1 MIVIPELNRYK
12 IEFPPPQ
19 NASEEG
25 IVAWGGDLT
34 PSRIIRAYQEGIFP
48 WYSKQDPILWWS
60 PDPRFVMELDDFRL
74 RRSLKKS
81 LKKFS
86 YRIDNDFGGVIR
98 ACASVPREGQNGT
111 WILPEVIEAYETLHA
126 LGAAHSIESYCDGE
140 LVGGLYGV
148 SVGGVF
154 CGESMFAKKSD
165 ASKAAYYILVQHL
178 KKWGYSFVDCQVPT
192 PHLASLG
199 AKEIPREEFLKRLY
213 KVRYEDMKHSWEID
227 AVLMSELG
235 LSQCV

>member
-1 MIVIPELNRYK
+1 MIVIPELNRYT
-12 IEFPPPQ
+12 IEFPPPTS
-19 NASEEG
+19 ASEEG

-60 PDPRFVMELDDFRL
+60 PDPRFIMELDEFRL
-74 RRSLKKS
+74 TKSLKRSLKK
-81 LKKFS
+81 FT
-86 YRIDNDFGGVIR
+86 YTIDTDFGAVIR
-98 ACASVPREGQNGT
+98 SCASVPREGQNGT

-126 LGAAHSIESYCDGE
+126 LGVAHSIESYYEGE

-148 SVGGVF
+148 AVGGVF

-165 ASKAAYYILVQHL
+165 ASKAAYYILVRHL
-178 KKWGYSFVDCQVPT
+178 KKWEYSFVDCQIPT

-199 AKEIPREEFLKRLY
+199 AKKIPRSEFLKRLY
-213 KVRYEDMKHSWEID
+213 SVRYDEMAHSWSIEDSVMKAIN
-227 AVLMSELG
+227 L
-235 LSQCV
+235 

>member
-1 MIVIPELNRYK
+1 MIVIPELNRYT
-12 IEFPPPQ
+12 IEFPPPT
-19 NASEEG
+19 NASEDG

-60 PDPRFVMELDDFRL
+60 PDPRFIMELDEFRVT
-74 RRSLKKS
+74 RSLKKS
-81 LKKFS
+81 LKKFT
-86 YRIDNDFGGVIR
+86 YKIDADFSAVIR
-98 ACASVPREGQNGT
+98 SCASVPREGQNGT
-111 WILPEVIEAYETLHA
+111 WILPEVIEAYETLHS
-126 LGAAHSIESYCDGE
+126 LGVAHSIESYYEGE

-148 SVGGVF
+148 AVGGVF

-178 KKWGYSFVDCQVPT
+178 KEWGFSFVDCQIPT
-192 PHLASLG
+192 PHLRSLG
-199 AKEIPREEFLKRLY
+199 AKEVSRVEFLDRLY
-213 KVRYEDMKHSWEID
+213 KVRYDEMQHRWEID
-227 AVLMSELG
+227 KTLMNELG